1 MGPESEPISPVD
13 EVVSLVDIPIGPE
26 GTTARNVYRRDTED
40 ADFYLL
46 VTLNNNTSTTFTDSN
61 ESALADPTPVG
72 PADNTTDRVDIGCQ
86 SLEPGT
92 DFNVGVEEIDQL
104 IDSIDGVDGV
114 SNAAAFTGGSDD
126 EDDDEYRARLVL
138 ALSADVGQGNKSDY
152 IRWAQSVDGVSGA
165 SVIPQWAGSNTVKV
179 VLVGP
184 DNTAVSS
191 QIVASV
197 QNLLDPESN
206 GYGEGLAPIGAVVT
220 VDTVTA
226 VEIAVSATIVHTDPL
241 KYSLDGEG
249 GTSATRLE
257 IVNAIESYL
266 RSLPPGSDVV
276 WTEVLSRI
284 VTVDGIYDVESLT
297 LNEGA
302 SNVTIG
308 ATEVPVLTSYTLS
321 SGDGLLG
328 GLGGE

>member
-1 MGPESEPISPVD
+1 
-13 EVVSLVDIPIGPE
+13 
-26 GTTARNVYRRDTED
+26 
-40 ADFYLL
+40 
-46 VTLNNNTSTTFTDSN
+46 
-61 ESALADPTPVG
+61 
-72 PADNTTDRVDIGCQ
+72 
-86 SLEPGT
+86 
-92 DFNVGVEEIDQL
+92 
-104 IDSIDGVDGV
+104 
-114 SNAAAFTGGSDD
+114 
-126 EDDDEYRARLVL
+126 
-138 ALSADVGQGNKSDY
+138 
-152 IRWAQSVDGVSGA
+152 
-165 SVIPQWAGSNTVKV
+165 
-179 VLVGP
+179 
-184 DNTAVSS
+184 
-191 QIVASV
+191 V